1 MRGKTDRVD
10 FVFYAMLKELDSA
23 VGVMAV
29 DYQYSW
35 LTSRPKSSV
44 CIFKLDSSMNTG
56 TYFSFVYL
64 SKFPASHSSSSTL
77 SVHPVFDQPKVAFS

>member
-1 MRGKTDRVD
+1 MRGKIDRVD

-29 DYQYSW
+29 EYQYSW

-44 CIFKLDSSMNTG
+44 GIFKLDSSLSTG
-56 TYFSFVYL
+56 TYPSFVYL
-64 SKFPASHSSSSTL
+64 SKFSASHSRPRIL
-77 SVHPVFDQPKVAFS
+77 IVHPVLTRRR